1 VSHDRAF
8 LDNVVTQTIAFEGDG
23 HWLEYAGGY
32 SDWQRVKAGMVRDAA
47 AKARDE
53 LKPVVAEAPA
63 KKRPKM
69 GFKETRELEALPG
82 KMEALEAEQKAIVAK
97 LADPSTYADR
107 TVDVKALNQRN
118 EAIDAELTTLLARWE
133 LLESRK

>member
-1 VSHDRAF
+1 
-8 LDNVVTQTIAFEGDG
+8 
-23 HWLEYAGGY
+23 
-32 SDWQRVKAGMVRDAA
+32 VRDAA
-47 AKARDE
+47 AKSRDE
-53 LKPVVAEAPA
+53 AKPAAVAEAPA

-82 KMEALEAEQKAIVAK
+82 KMEALEAEQKAILAK
-97 LADPSTYADR
+97 LADPATYADR
-107 TVDVKALNQRN
+107 TVDVKAMNERN